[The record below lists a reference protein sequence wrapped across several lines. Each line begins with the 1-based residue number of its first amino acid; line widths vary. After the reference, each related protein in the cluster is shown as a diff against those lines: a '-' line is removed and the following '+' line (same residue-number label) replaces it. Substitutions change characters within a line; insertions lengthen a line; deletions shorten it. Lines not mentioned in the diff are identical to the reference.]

1 MRILLEV
8 SQAFSPYDWRSTWLK
23 KMINTHLA
31 PQTEPSESEFVPEIC
46 DHGLSL
52 LLRALFAPL
61 KASVEIDEIRSAC
74 AERYGREPGD
84 TALTMLN
91 RLWGPAIDRPTVF
104 S

>member
-1 MRILLEV
+1 
-8 SQAFSPYDWRSTWLK
+8 
-23 KMINTHLA
+23 MINAHLA

-46 DHGLSL
+46 DHGLRL

-61 KASVEIDEIRSAC
+61 NASVEIDEIRSAS
-74 AERYGREPGD
+74 AEKYGREPVD

>member
-1 MRILLEV
+1 MYNGHHAL
-8 SQAFSPYDWRSTWLK
+8 
-23 KMINTHLA
+23 
-31 PQTEPSESEFVPEIC
+31 QTEPSEGEFVPEIC

-52 LLRALFAPL
+52 LLRALFAPVN
-61 KASVEIDEIRSAC
+61 ASVEIDEIRGEC
-74 AERYGREPGD
+74 AERYGREPVD